1 MFKILKMELKK
12 SKEANLEN
20 KKNGFRLVGLVMICA
35 IVGMAFEYTGFTAL
49 EGDGLAEDS
58 GMDEEIL
65 YEIQEE
71 EEPPPPE
78 EEPPPPPPI
87 IEEIEVVDDEEEVDD
102 NDLSVMEEV
111 REELPEEDP
120 PAPVAEKVFDFV
132 EIDPTFPGG
141 PAAMA
146 EWIKKEVSYPELARE
161 MGEQGIVYV
170 KFVVNSKGNI
180 EKVGIRKGISDALD
194 AEAKRVVRRM
204 PKWVPGE
211 QAGKPVSVN
220 FTLPIHF
227 RLG

>member
-1 MFKILKMELKK
+1 MELKK

-49 EGDGLAEDS
+49 EGNNIVQENT
-58 GMDEEIL
+58 MDDDLIFD
-65 YEIQEE
+65 IPEE

-78 EEPPPPPPI
+78 EEAPPPPPI
-87 IEEIEVVDDEEEVDD
+87 IEEIEVVDDEEEVEDV
-102 NDLSVMEEV
+102 DLSVVDDVVDEVPDEE
-111 REELPEEDP
+111 P

-132 EIDPTFPGG
+132 EVDPSFPGG
-141 PAAMA
+141 PAAMNQ
-146 EWIKKEVSYPELARE
+146 WIVDNVEYPELARE

-170 KFVVNSKGNI
+170 KFVVNSKGSI
-180 EKVGIRKGISDALD
+180 EKVSIRKGISDALD
-194 AEAKRVVRRM
+194 AEAKRVVKKM

>member
-1 MFKILKMELKK
+1 MELKK

-35 IVGMAFEYTGFTAL
+35 IVGMAFEYTGFTKL
-49 EGDGLAEDS
+49 EGDGLAENNK
-58 GMDEEIL
+58 MEEELIFETL
-65 YEIQEE
+65 EE

-87 IEEIEVVDDEEEVDD
+87 IEEIEVVDDEEEVEDFD
-102 NDLSVMEEV
+102 MSVVDTDIEEV
-111 REELPEEDP
+111 PDEVIE
-120 PAPVAEKVFDFV
+120 APKKEKVFDFV
-132 EIDPTFPGG
+132 EVDPTFPGG
-141 PAAMA
+141 AGAMGQ
-146 EWIKKEVSYPELARE
+146 WIKDNVEYPELARE

-180 EKVGIRKGISDALD
+180 EKVGIRKGVSDALD
-194 AEAKRVVRRM
+194 AEAKRVVRKM
-204 PKWVPGE
+204 PKWIPGE